1 MMKYYLLALLIMTS
15 ACQVTP
21 PTSLLIETKP
31 LVIAHRGAPG
41 YLPEHTLESATL
53 AYSQGADFIEQD
65 LVVSKDGVLVVL
77 HDIHLDTVTD
87 VATKF
92 PQKKRQDGRYY
103 ALDLTLAELKT
114 LRVNERKELNGE
126 QVFTNRYRGMANFQI
141 ATFEEQIELVQQLNR
156 QLSKDIGL
164 YPEIKSPQWHKEQGV
179 DISVLLLSTLRKH
192 QLDDPNKAI
201 FVQCF
206 DFAETQRLRNEL
218 GAKVKLVQLIGE
230 NDWLESPTD
239 YNVLKTPQG
248 LAAIA
253 KVAQGIGPWIPQ
265 LIDMQTMQSTGLTQQ
280 AQAIGL
286 AVHPYTFRQDA
297 LPKNVSSEQA
307 LKVLFELLKVDGV
320 FTDFTDTVV
329 KYLDTRK

>member
-1 MMKYYLLALLIMTS
+1 MQRLSIVGLLIIS
-15 ACQVTP
+15 FLSQVAMA
-21 PTSLLIETKP
+21 KP

-53 AYSQGADFIEQD
+53 AYAQGADYIEQD
-65 LVVSKDGVLVVL
+65 LVVSKDGVLLVL

-87 VATKF
+87 VATKY

-103 ALDLTLAELKT
+103 ALDFTLAELKT
-114 LRVNERKELNGE
+114 LKVNERNELTGE
-126 QVFTNRYRGMANFQI
+126 QVFANRYQGKANFQI
-141 ATFEEQIELVQQLNR
+141 ATFEEQIELVQELNR
-156 QLSKDIGL
+156 QFARNVGL
-164 YPEIKSPQWHKEQGV
+164 YTEIKSPQWHKEQGV
-179 DISVLLLSTLRKH
+179 DISILLLNTLRKH

-218 GAKVKLVQLIGE
+218 GAKVRLVQLIGE

-239 YNVLKTPQG
+239 YNQLKTPEG

-265 LIDMQTMQSTGLTQQ
+265 LIDMQTMQPSGLTQQ
-280 AQAIGL
+280 AHALGL
-286 AVHPYTFRQDA
+286 VVHPYTFRQDA

-307 LKVLFELLKVDGV
+307 LKVLFELLQVDGV

-329 KYLDTRK
+329 EYLDTKK